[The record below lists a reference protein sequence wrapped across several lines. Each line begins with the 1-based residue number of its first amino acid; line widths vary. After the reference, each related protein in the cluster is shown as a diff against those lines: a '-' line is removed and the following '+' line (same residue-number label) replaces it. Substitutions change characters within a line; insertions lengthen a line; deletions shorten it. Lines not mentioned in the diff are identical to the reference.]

1 MERLKMTCHACRNAC
16 EIEAEYE
23 DGEVTEVIG
32 NGCMRGIMRA
42 QNEVRKLAEQ
52 ALDMG
57 KKTAGSD
64 KK

>member
-1 MERLKMTCHACRNAC
+1 MEKLKITCHACRNEC

-52 ALDMG
+52 ALDME
-57 KKTAGSD
+57 
-64 KK
+64 